1 MQGQKLRENVNV
13 REAFF
18 NLHVNYMAA
27 FDWIKLLRLK
37 DILQSVEASSSPNSP
52 LLFATVFWGKTNR
65 SSLSQMFFKIGVHKK
80 FRKFHR
86 KTSALVISLFLI
98 KLQVWRPEMLRTPFL
113 TEHLQWLLLNKPS
126 RSLWFIVWRSDALII

>member
-13 REAFF
+13 REGFF
-18 NLHVNYMAA
+18 NSHINYMAA

-52 LLFATVFWGKTNR
+52 LLFAIVFWGKTNR
-65 SSLSQMFFKIGVHKK
+65 SSLSQMFFKIGVPKN
-80 FRKFHR
+80 
-86 KTSALVISLFLI
+86 SANFIGKHQCWSLFLI
-98 KLQVWRPEMLRTPFL
+98 KLQVWKPEMLRTPFL

-126 RSLWFIVWRSDALII
+126 RSLWFIVWRSDALIF

>member
-18 NLHVNYMAA
+18 NLHINYMAA

-52 LLFATVFWGKTNR
+52 LLFAIVFWGKTNR
-65 SSLSQMFFKIGVHKK
+65 SSLSQMFFKIGVPKN
-80 FRKFHR
+80 
-86 KTSALVISLFLI
+86 SANFIGKHQCWSLFLI
-98 KLQVWRPEMLRTPFL
+98 KLQVWKPEMLRTPFL

-126 RSLWFIVWRSDALII
+126 RSLWFIVWRSDALIF